1 MLNKMYKNYELN
13 KKYAIRKLSVGIAS
27 VSLGLFAVYN
37 TNLIPELNII
47 DVAKADEIENS
58 NFSKERYEELRSNYK
73 NAERIYNEAQLKVEE
88 KAEKVKALDL
98 ELQNINTDVQ
108 YGYLDVIK
116 AEREYNQN
124 KKNKSYKIKLDEANN
139 KLNTL
144 KNKQK
149 EKERE
154 LNDLRSLDVPD
165 NEEILNL
172 LDKIK
177 LAKEELKLE
186 TEKNK
191 TIIEKIKENEIEIEK
206 TTIYNINDNYG
217 DVTENV
223 SKKVLSEPKI
233 EKTIEPYKTI
243 YQVAPEE
250 ELNKRTVK
258 NKGVNGEIIKTYSII
273 EDENGNY
280 KYSDTPTSVEYIN
293 KEYEIIEIGIPSELD
308 KTNWLKENIPYQIE
322 IKEDPELPIGE
333 VEVFQEG
340 EDGTRITAQ
349 FYSLNTETGDVI
361 VKKAPSINP
370 YSEVIKDAKNKIIK
384 VGIKGNKVISHIYN
398 KEKSRVENVETI
410 VVFDK
415 EINRNSNI
423 KLDTIEDIKNA
434 IGLKIEKGNIDIE
447 KASVHILAKKNET
460 NGINKY
466 ILISYIEEY
475 FTRNNKDKKA
485 IEDINTWTDEKVVN
499 YLEDLL
505 NLDKNNNRI
514 VEDEDFMSNFS
525 IIESVEN
532 LNTDNNEVNGDRN
545 LIIYNP
551 KEAVSIEGYEGTGPE
566 KPLELPEFDVN
577 QKVPVTIN
585 YYKEGTKEKIIDS
598 VVKEVTFNN
607 NYTTEEL
614 PTNKQRIE
622 VVITNED
629 NSKSL
634 KITEYKLTSTPNNSS
649 SLIDNINPIEVN
661 YEYKEIVTIK
671 PINVDVDNS
680 NQPEEE
686 TNNKIETPVN
696 EVPEYKGPLSTNTPV
711 DDNGN
716 LVLPPVV
723 EIPEYTGTI
732 SINTPIDEN
741 GNLILPPTIEKPE
754 FNGNVN
760 SAEPPI
766 VEKPKYTEPIST
778 NTPVDDN
785 GNQILPPIENE
796 PEYTGDL
803 KETPKEETVKE
814 TTKEETKVEDKKD
827 KELPN
832 TNSTSVITG
841 FVSSLIGTLGLG
853 YKSKRKK

>member
-1 MLNKMYKNYELN
+1 MLNKIYKNYELN

-37 TNLIPELNII
+37 TNLIHELNII

-149 EKERE
+149 EKEIG

-172 LDKIK
+172 LNKIK

-186 TEKNK
+186 TKKNK

-243 YQVAPEE
+243 YQAAPGE
-250 ELNKRTVK
+250 ELNKRTEK

-293 KEYEIIEIGIPSELD
+293 KEDEIIEIGIPSELD
-308 KTNWLKENIPYQIE
+308 KTNWVKENIPYQIE

-398 KEKSRVENVETI
+398 KEKSRVENVETT

-434 IGLKIEKGNIDIE
+434 IGLKIEKRNIDIE
-447 KASVHILAKKNET
+447 KTSVHILAKKDET
-460 NGINKY
+460 NGVDKY
-466 ILISYIEEY
+466 NLIPYIEEY
-475 FTRNNKDKKA
+475 FTRNNKNKKA
-485 IEDINTWTDEKVVN
+485 IEDINTWSNEKVVN

-514 VEDEDFMSNFS
+514 VTDEDFWRHFS

-532 LNTDNNEVNGDRN
+532 LNTDNDEVNGDRN
-545 LIIYNP
+545 LMIYNP

-566 KPLELPEFDVN
+566 KPLELPEFDFN

-622 VVITNED
+622 EVITNKD

-634 KITEYKLTSTPNNSS
+634 KITEYKLTSTPNNS

-686 TNNKIETPVN
+686 TNNKIGTPVN

-723 EIPEYTGTI
+723 EVTEYTDTI
-732 SINTPIDEN
+732 STNTPIDDN
-741 GNLILPPTIEKPE
+741 VDLILPPTVEKPE
-754 FNGNVN
+754 FT
-760 SAEPPI
+760 S
-766 VEKPKYTEPIST
+766 PIST

-785 GNQILPPIENE
+785 GNLILPPVLDKPEFNGNINPTETTVNGISEN
-796 PEYTGDL
+796 
-803 KETPKEETVKE
+803 TVPSNNSIVNNTEKPE
-814 TTKEETKVEDKKD
+814 TTKEETKKER
-827 KELPN
+827 ELPN
-832 TNSTSVITG
+832 TNSTSILASV
-841 FVSSLIGTLGLG
+841 VSSVIGTLGLG
-853 YKSKRKK
+853 YKSRRRK

>member
-37 TNLIPELNII
+37 ANLIPELNIV
-47 DVAKADEIENS
+47 DVVKADEIENS

-88 KAEKVKALDL
+88 KAEKVKTLDL

-139 KLNTL
+139 KLNNL

-243 YQVAPEE
+243 YQVAPGE

-293 KEYEIIEIGIPSELD
+293 KEDEIIEIGIPSELD
-308 KTNWLKENIPYQIE
+308 KTNWVKENIPYQIE

-398 KEKSRVENVETI
+398 KEKSRVENVETT

-434 IGLKIEKGNIDIE
+434 IDLKIEKRNIDIE
-447 KASVHILAKKNET
+447 KASVHIF
-460 NGINKY
+460 
-466 ILISYIEEY
+466 ISYIEEY
-475 FTRNNKDKKA
+475 FTRNNKNKNA
-485 IEDINTWTDEKVVN
+485 IEDINTWSDEKVVN

-514 VEDEDFMSNFS
+514 VGDEDFMSHFS
-525 IIESVEN
+525 IVESVEN
-532 LNTDNNEVNGDRN
+532 LNTDNDEVNGDRN
-545 LIIYNP
+545 LIVYNP
-551 KEAVSIEGYEGTGPE
+551 KETVSIKGYEGTGPE

-585 YYKEGTKEKIIDS
+585 YYKKGTKDKIADS
-598 VVKEVTFNN
+598 IVKEIKFNN

-614 PTNKQRIE
+614 PTDKQRIE
-622 VVITNED
+622 EVVINGD

-634 KITEYKLTSTPNNSS
+634 KITEYKLTSVPNNSS
-649 SLIDNINPIEVN
+649 SLIDNIIPIEVN

-686 TNNKIETPVN
+686 TNNKIGTPVN

-723 EIPEYTGTI
+723 EVTEYTDTI
-732 SINTPIDEN
+732 STNTPIDDN
-741 GNLILPPTIEKPE
+741 VDLILPPTVEKPE
-754 FNGNVN
+754 F
-760 SAEPPI
+760 
-766 VEKPKYTEPIST
+766 TRPIST

-785 GNQILPPIENE
+785 GNLILPPVLDKPEFNGNINHTETTVNGISEN
-796 PEYTGDL
+796 
-803 KETPKEETVKE
+803 TVPSNNSIVNNTEKPE
-814 TTKEETKVEDKKD
+814 TTKEETKKER
-827 KELPN
+827 ELPN
-832 TNSTSVITG
+832 TNSTSILASL
-841 FVSSLIGTLGLG
+841 VSSVIGTLGLG
-853 YKSKRKK
+853 YKSRRK

>member
-1 MLNKMYKNYELN
+1 MLNKIYKNYELN

-37 TNLIPELNII
+37 TNLIHELNII

-58 NFSKERYEELRSNYK
+58 NFSKERYKELRSNYK

-149 EKERE
+149 EKEIE

-172 LDKIK
+172 LNKIK

-243 YQVAPEE
+243 YQAALGE

-293 KEYEIIEIGIPSELD
+293 KEDEIIEIGIPSALD
-308 KTNWLKENIPYQIE
+308 KTNWVRENIPYQIE

-349 FYSLNTETGDVI
+349 FYSLNTETGDVD
-361 VKKAPSINP
+361 VKKASPINP

-384 VGIKGNKVISHIYN
+384 VGNKAISHIYN

-434 IGLKIEKGNIDIE
+434 IGLKIEKRNIDIE
-447 KASVHILAKKNET
+447 KASVYILAKKNET

-466 ILISYIEEY
+466 NLIPFIEEY
-475 FTRNNKDKKA
+475 FTRNNKNKKS
-485 IEDINTWTDEKVVN
+485 IEDINTWSDEKVVN

-514 VEDEDFMSNFS
+514 IGDEDFWSHFS

-545 LIIYNP
+545 LMIYNP

-566 KPLELPEFDVN
+566 KPLELPEFNVN

-585 YYKEGTKEKIIDS
+585 YYKEGTKDKIADS
-598 VVKEVTFNN
+598 IVKEITFNN

-614 PTNKQRIE
+614 PTDKQRIE
-622 VVITNED
+622 EVIINED

-696 EVPEYKGPLSTNTPV
+696 EVPEYTGPLSTNTPV
-711 DDNGN
+711 NDNGN
-716 LVLPPVV
+716 LVLPPIV
-723 EIPEYTGTI
+723 EIPEYTDSLST
-732 SINTPIDEN
+732 NTPIDEN
-741 GNLILPPTIEKPE
+741 DNLILPPTVEKPE

-766 VEKPKYTEPIST
+766 VEKPKYTEPISI

-785 GNQILPPIENE
+785 GNQILPPVENK
-796 PEYTGDL
+796 PEYASDL
-803 KETPKEETVKE
+803 TEKPKEEPVKE
-814 TTKEETKVEDKKD
+814 TTKEETKVENKKE

-832 TNSTSVITG
+832 TNSTSILTTLI
-841 FVSSLIGTLGLG
+841 SSVIGTLGLG
-853 YKSKRKK
+853 YKSKRRK

>member
-1 MLNKMYKNYELN
+1 MLNKIYKNYELN
-13 KKYAIRKLSVGIAS
+13 KKYTIRKLSVGIAS

-37 TNLIPELNII
+37 TNLIHELNII

-149 EKERE
+149 EKEIG

-172 LDKIK
+172 LNKIK

-186 TEKNK
+186 TKKNK

-233 EKTIEPYKTI
+233 EKTIELYKTI
-243 YQVAPEE
+243 YQAAPGE
-250 ELNKRTVK
+250 ELNKRTEK

-293 KEYEIIEIGIPSELD
+293 KEDEIIEIGIPSELD
-308 KTNWLKENIPYQIE
+308 KTNWVKENIPYQIE

-398 KEKSRVENVETI
+398 KEKSRVENVETT

-434 IGLKIEKGNIDIE
+434 IGLKIEKRNIDIE
-447 KASVHILAKKNET
+447 KTSVHILAKKDET
-460 NGINKY
+460 NGVDKY
-466 ILISYIEEY
+466 NLIPYIEEY
-475 FTRNNKDKKA
+475 FTRNNKNKKA
-485 IEDINTWTDEKVVN
+485 IEDINTWSNEKVVN

-514 VEDEDFMSNFS
+514 VTDEDFWRHFS

-532 LNTDNNEVNGDRN
+532 LNTDNDEVNGDRN
-545 LIIYNP
+545 LMIYNP

-566 KPLELPEFDVN
+566 KPLELPEFDFN

-622 VVITNED
+622 EVITNKE

-686 TNNKIETPVN
+686 TNNKIGTLVN

-716 LVLPPVV
+716 LVLPPIV
-723 EIPEYTGTI
+723 EVTEYTDTI
-732 SINTPIDEN
+732 STNTPIDDN
-741 GNLILPPTIEKPE
+741 VDLILPPTVEKPE
-754 FNGNVN
+754 FT
-760 SAEPPI
+760 S
-766 VEKPKYTEPIST
+766 PIST

-785 GNQILPPIENE
+785 GNLILPPVLDKPEFNGNINHTETTVNGISEN
-796 PEYTGDL
+796 
-803 KETPKEETVKE
+803 TVPSNNLIVNNTEKPE
-814 TTKEETKVEDKKD
+814 TTKEETKKER
-827 KELPN
+827 ELPN
-832 TNSTSVITG
+832 TNSTSILASV
-841 FVSSLIGTLGLG
+841 VSSVIGTLGLG
-853 YKSKRKK
+853 YKSRRRK